1 MGMQKLVVSCS
12 ATTLAKLR
20 SFLDDENTASPPVD
34 FDETIIGSYL
44 PQTDIYSHDTI
55 ILRGDFG
62 NLSRVLCGLYIHAD
76 YRLVTIHL
84 ISKTFDYKDL
94 THVMKMNGFVTLL
107 EFQTTIHQ
115 YFTSRISLVT
125 HQYSW
130 FIPSTGTVG
139 N

>member
-94 THVMKMNGFVTLL
+94 THVMKMNGFVT
-107 EFQTTIHQ
+107 
-115 YFTSRISLVT
+115 S
-125 HQYSW
+125 
-130 FIPSTGTVG
+130 
-139 N
+139 